1 MDTFDPQKYDC
12 PLCGCLY
19 SWSLKK
25 QNEEKIKSNERLSA
39 QRSIYQ
45 SRRINLKTQNVRL
58 GLLMGFFVV
67 IIFVGIFVAGIPM
80 EKRNVGRYLRSI
92 KHTQDS
98 SFSLKKIDFPENGY
112 VLYTSENA
120 VAPFT
125 FEANNNKDQIVLLFD
140 TDTKKRILQ
149 AFVNAGT
156 TFKTEIPL
164 GVYRMVIIHGG
175 KNWYGFEKKFGP
187 QTQYSEATTLLE
199 FFKKNNMLR
208 GHTVKMEAINGNLHM
223 IPADPIEI
231 L

>member
-25 QNEEKIKSNERLSA
+25 KNEEKIKSNEYLSA

-45 SRRINLKTQNVRL
+45 SRRLKHKNKNVRL

-67 IIFVGIFVAGIPM
+67 IIFIGIFAVRIPPG
-80 EKRNVGRYLRSI
+80 ERDFGRYLNSI
-92 KHTQDS
+92 KHRQPS
-98 SFSLKKIDFPENGY
+98 SFSLKKVDFPENGY

-156 TFKTEIPL
+156 TFKMEIPL

-175 KNWYGFEKKFGP
+175 KNWYGFEKKFGH
-187 QTQYSEATTLLE
+187 QTQYSEGTTLLE
-199 FFKKNNMLR
+199 FFKKDNMLR
-208 GHTVKMEAINGNLHM
+208 GHTVKMEAINGNFHM
-223 IPADPIEI
+223 IPADPIDI